1 MFLSEPTSLIKAS
14 TAFLLMNKFSFL
26 IMIAFA
32 LSSCSSVNSMIG
44 GNTKKEAITSAQY
57 LPDPAGITID
67 VKSVSTLNYVND
79 EPHTL
84 AVAVIQVDSPKAAI
98 KLAQNPESLDKLLIG
113 SGTSDASV
121 TAYDRFVVQPSSSDE
136 IVLARAQDTQIIIV
150 YAAYFNS
157 LLENRV
163 RLQEIPL
170 KISST
175 GLVAQTYQADAAP
188 LNIQLQLGDT
198 AIKQMTVPKDQ
209 KGEGELLFKNSNNPT
224 LKSAIPI
231 LKSVAQGVM
240 GL

>member
-1 MFLSEPTSLIKAS
+1 MFLSDQASLIRAS
-14 TAFLLMNKFSFL
+14 SAFSLIAKISFLTMTAFTL
-26 IMIAFA
+26 I
-32 LSSCSSVNSMIG
+32 SCSSVNSMIG
-44 GNTKKEAITSAQY
+44 GNTKKDAVTSASY
-57 LPDPAGITID
+57 LPDPAGISIQ
-67 VKSVSTLNYVND
+67 VKSVATLNYVND
-79 EPHTL
+79 SPHTL

-98 KLAQNPESLDKLLIG
+98 KLAQNTDALDKLLVG
-113 SGTSDASV
+113 GGTSESSV
-121 TAYDRFVVQPSSSDE
+121 TAYDRFVVQPSSSEE

-157 LLENRV
+157 LIENRV

-170 KISST
+170 KISSQ
-175 GLVAQTYQADAAP
+175 GVVAQTYQAQAAP

-209 KGEGELLFKNSNNPT
+209 KGEEDLHFKNANNPT
-224 LKSAIPI
+224 LNSAIPI